1 VKKTKKV
8 AVGEIGEIGEKNL
21 QKIKLSSYYHRRSS
35 LYKTSTDHGDTQ
47 GRPRLGK

>member
-21 QKIKLSSYYHRRSS
+21 QKIKLSSYYLPPQEFVIQNKH
-35 LYKTSTDHGDTQ
+35 
-47 GRPRLGK
+47 